1 MVDPD
6 HLLKPPR
13 KRKLPA
19 YRVLGCVM
27 THSRTQWCYGICK
40 PRNGLGACGRLSP
53 HLLRGRTQKAIAKHN
68 ARMKAQEDR
77 S

>member
-1 MVDPD
+1 MVDLD
-6 HLLKPPR
+6 HLRKPLKKRRPPT
-13 KRKLPA
+13 

-40 PRNGLGACGRLSP
+40 PKNGLGACGRLFP
-53 HLLRGRTQKAIAKHN
+53 HALKGRTQMAIARYN

>member
-1 MVDPD
+1 MAGLHRIPKRKSNR
-6 HLLKPPR
+6 KPPD
-13 KRKLPA
+13 

-27 THSRTQWCYGICK
+27 THSRTQWCYGLCR
-40 PRNGLGACGRLSP
+40 PRNGLGACGRLFP
-53 HLLRGRTQKAIAKHN
+53 HMLRGRTQQAIARYN

>member
-1 MVDPD
+1 MVDLD

-13 KRKLPA
+13 KRKLPE

-27 THSRTQWCYGICK
+27 TRSRTQWCYGICK
-40 PRNGLGACGRLSP
+40 PRDGLGACGRLHPS
-53 HLLRGRTQKAIAKHN
+53 LLKGRTQIAIARHN